1 MDATSEAIFRKRGIS
16 VEIGFIYGALSD
28 PLEKQANEQGF
39 TLGDKREHL
48 ETLSRAMV
56 VCRIN
61 GLCTDSQYDAMCKKM
76 QKKVVKALK
85 PLKCHGEGM
94 NQNDE

>member
-1 MDATSEAIFRKRGIS
+1 MEIEFGYGI
-16 VEIGFIYGALSD
+16 LSD

-39 TLGDKREHL
+39 TLGNKREHL

>member
-1 MDATSEAIFRKRGIS
+1 M
-16 VEIGFIYGALSD
+16 EIGFIYGALSD

-61 GLCTDSQYDAMCKKM
+61 GLCTDSQYDAMCKNY
-76 QKKVVKALK
+76 VREINEGYK
-85 PLKCHGEGM
+85 PTLYKIVRYDHSEFDGHKNTMIQPCWS
-94 NQNDE
+94 